1 MILLSQY
8 QKLRKKSII
17 LLSNGI
23 IDEYFEAL
31 IQLSKLKRRMLLLS
45 QLN

>member
-1 MILLSQY
+1 MILLNQY

-17 LLSNGI
+17 LLSKGI
-23 IDEYFEAL
+23 IDEYFETL
-31 IQLSKLKRRMLLLS
+31 IQLSKLKKQMLLLS